1 MLGTGDK
8 ENLLSELTVHR
19 EAKKSHMLSLRVL
32 THKSTGCL
40 GALVRREKRNT
51 GKASD
56 TSDLK
61 SALKVTLGR
70 PFARTR
76 GPWGFR
82 AAGTAQ
88 HSLKMCAGPG
98 TLGQLKTKLEEQA
111 ETQRTKSSACL
122 TEGVHLGATE
132 ASGDRKGGREGLD
145 VVA

>member
-1 MLGTGDK
+1 MRPGKVLGTGDK

-61 SALKVTLGR
+61 SALKVTCWEGHLPGQGAPGDSGQQER
-70 PFARTR
+70 HSTVSRCVQ
-76 GPWGFR
+76 GQ
-82 AAGTAQ
+82 AQ
-88 HSLKMCAGPG
+88 W
-98 TLGQLKTKLEEQA
+98 
-111 ETQRTKSSACL
+111 
-122 TEGVHLGATE
+122 
-132 ASGDRKGGREGLD
+132 AS
-145 VVA
+145 